1 MNYKDKRKKK
11 QLETTLDLM
20 DISGIRQDKLMTAE
34 GHTVAF
40 VLVSPVNMSVLGES
54 VVSERISALA
64 NVLTTTPELQL
75 LAYNASQSYE
85 ANKEYLTQRMQTE
98 KEETVAE
105 LDRKDIDYL
114 DDIRI
119 TMATGREFALALR
132 FKKQIPRT
140 QQDQTVKRLLIIL
153 SESGFTA
160 RLAGEQDL
168 KRILAIYYAQDIYND
183 TWTDHD
189 GEGLL
194 QPAEAEKELSFFE
207 TIAPSV
213 IDFRRQTSYVC
224 GNTFRCVWAVRGYPT
239 TTKDQAIFRELGE
252 KDGVTLHI
260 YTRSVS
266 AYEINKI
273 LDKAERK
280 NMHALNNSKR
290 MKEQV
295 EAKTNIEEV
304 QHLIESMHKN
314 KEPFL
319 HCAVFIEMQASG
331 EKELDVLRG
340 DVAAILNRHKILY
353 DKLYLQ
359 QRDGMQSS
367 QPAGQNVFG
376 RQFERVLPA
385 SSVANMFPFS
395 YSGKTDPHGMYIG
408 RDANGSNII
417 VDLDQRAADKTN
429 GHAVVFGGSGQGK
442 SYLLKMLVCNIRQ
455 SGKRLYINDPENEYR
470 ELVEALGG
478 TYMDMVSGNYII
490 NPLEPRLWSSAGE
503 DAPAVPGMP
512 AAFRSPLRIRQHIAY
527 LRDFFQSYK
536 AIPPEQL
543 DTLEI
548 LLDKLYRD
556 RGITEETDY
565 SKLWNI
571 NYPILSDLYQ
581 LLTRELES
589 YDKNAAQSTP
599 LYSKET
605 LRGLTLA
612 MHGICVGAESVYFNG
627 HTNVPNAEF
636 IDFGVKDLLATNQ
649 NLMNA
654 MYFNIFSFMSNQYLT
669 AGDTS
674 IFFDELQELLKNRIA
689 LNYLGS
695 FVARG
700 RKRGSNV
707 IMASPAVSEFF
718 RPEIAEQTK
727 PLMTLPTHRFLF
739 HPGNV
744 NTEEFKAN
752 LTLTDS
758 EYSVI
763 QNPNRGHCLY
773 TCGNERYHL
782 HVIAPKHKK
791 ALFGTAGGK

>member
-1 MNYKDKRKKK
+1 MKQKDKRKQK
-11 QLETTLDLM
+11 QLETTMQFMDL
-20 DISGIRQDKLMTAE
+20 TAIGRESITTTE
-34 GHTVAF
+34 GDTVAF
-40 VLVSPVNMSVLGES
+40 VLVSPVNLSVLGES
-54 VVSERISALA
+54 VVAERISALA
-64 NVLTTTPELQL
+64 NVLTSTPELQL

-85 ANKEYLTQRMQTE
+85 ANKAYLTERMQTE
-98 KEETVAE
+98 KNETVAD
-105 LDRKDIDYL
+105 LDRRDIEYL

-132 FKKQIPRT
+132 FRRST
-140 QQDQTVKRLLIIL
+140 NAAQQDQILKRLLMIL
-153 SESGFTA
+153 SESGFTV

-168 KRILAIYYAQDIYND
+168 KRVLAIYYAQDIYND
-183 TWTDHD
+183 TWADHD
-189 GEGLL
+189 GEDLMS
-194 QPAEAEKELSFFE
+194 PAEAKKELSFIE

-213 IDFRRQTSYVC
+213 IDFRKQTSFVC
-224 GNTFRCVWAVRGYPT
+224 GNTYRCVWAVRGYPT

-252 KDGVTLHI
+252 RDGVTLHI

-266 AYEINKI
+266 SYEINKI

-304 QHLIESMHKN
+304 QHLIETMHKN

-331 EKELDVLRG
+331 EKELDILRG
-340 DVAAILNRHKILY
+340 DVAAILNRHKILC

-367 QPAGQNVFG
+367 QPAGQNAFG

-429 GHAVVFGGSGQGK
+429 GHAICFGGSGQGK

-455 SGKRLYINDPENEYR
+455 SGKRVYINDPENEYK
-470 ELVEALGG
+470 ELVENLGG
-478 TYMDMVSGNYII
+478 TYMDMVSGKYII
-490 NPLEPRLWSSAGE
+490 NPLEPRIWSQTSGE
-503 DAPAVPGMP
+503 TPIVPGEP
-512 AAFRSPLRIRQHIAY
+512 AAFRSPLRIRQHIAF

-536 AIPPEQL
+536 EFPAEQL

-548 LLDKLYRD
+548 MLAMLYRKFNL
-556 RGITEETDY
+556 TEDTDY
-565 SKLWNI
+565 SKLWSI
-571 NYPILSDLYQ
+571 HYPTLADLYK
-581 LLTRELES
+581 LLTTALER
-589 YDKNAAQSTP
+589 YDEAAAAGTV
-599 LYSKET
+599 LYSKDT

-612 MHGICVGAESVYFNG
+612 MHGICVGAESAYFNG
-627 HTNVPNAEF
+627 HTNIPNSDF
-636 IDFGVKDLLATNQ
+636 IDFGVKDMFATNQ

-674 IFFDELQELLKNRIA
+674 IFFDELQELLKNKIA
-689 LNYLGS
+689 LSYLGS

-744 NTEEFKAN
+744 NTDEFKAN
-752 LTLTDS
+752 LALTDP
-758 EYSVI
+758 EYAVI

-782 HVIAPKHKK
+782 NVIAPKHKK
-791 ALFGTAGGK
+791 VLFGTAGGK